1 MQGLAAPYHPAPMP
15 RTAEVVLYVDLD
27 GVVQHEYVMSHPR
40 RGIYMCPQRAPGRTL
55 FEWLPL
61 LSAALEPFPN
71 VRCVLSSSWCVR
83 PGYAQTLKRFPEEL
97 RSRFIGG
104 TFHKRVHG
112 ADPWL
117 LSSFQ
122 STPRGLQVWADV
134 QRRQPRQ
141 WLALDDDTE
150 GWPAWARDNLVPCDG
165 SLGLS
170 SEGTREEL
178 AQKLRRC
185 HVALGLD

>member
-1 MQGLAAPYHPAPMP
+1 VQGLAAPYHPAPMP
-15 RTAEVVLYVDLD
+15 RTADVVLYVDLD

-61 LSAALEPFPN
+61 LSDALAPFPG
-71 VRCVLSSSWCVR
+71 VRCVLSSSWCIR

-104 TFHKRVHG
+104 TFHRRVHG

-117 LSSFQ
+117 LESFR
-122 STPRGLQVWADV
+122 STPRGLQIWADV

-141 WLALDDDTE
+141 WLALDDDSD
-150 GWPAWARDNLVPCDG
+150 GWPTWARDNLVSCDG

-170 SEGTREEL
+170 SDTTREEL
-178 AQKLRRC
+178 MEKLKRC
-185 HVALGLD
+185 HLEVGLG